1 MAAVTGRR
9 WSAGAARG
17 IVTGMIARALVSRL
31 CPALCL
37 LLACGDDARED
48 SSSATTG
55 ASNMTGIS
63 GISSGISIGTDTPTS
78 GGGSISISGTGE
90 PKLDIPADD
99 TEADPSGGDCPGGG
113 GMDEDYAFSII
124 WVGNTGQGTVSKI
137 DTTTATELARYR
149 TGPSDA
155 SDPSRTSVN
164 LRGDVAIGNRSGSI
178 TKIAANPARCV
189 DTNGN
194 GMVDTSQGPGDI
206 RAWGEDECVLW
217 HHDVG
222 FPQGLDS
229 NQGGPRAVAW
239 DSGDKA
245 LCFSDARLW
254 IGWRD
259 QPGTGVKLRR
269 LNGET
274 GVAEVT
280 LDVPDWNCNWGHGT
294 YGGAVDKSGAF
305 WALGTLQTLV
315 HVDPKTFA
323 VNRYEGPGSV
333 VYGIALDGTGQPWL
347 GGYDGRLWRFDLA
360 GKTFVD
366 MGGMGPNTLRGLA
379 IDGEGFAWIAGN
391 DPCVLVQYNTMNQQI
406 VNGNIE
412 LPGCGEPVGVSIDHE
427 GFVWVV
433 DREADRA
440 YKVDPLTHATVTVDG
455 LVAPYTY
462 SDMTGAGL
470 DLVVNPP
477 VL

>member
-17 IVTGMIARALVSRL
+17 IVTG
-31 CPALCL
+31 
-37 LLACGDDARED
+37 
-48 SSSATTG
+48 
-55 ASNMTGIS
+55 
-63 GISSGISIGTDTPTS
+63 
-78 GGGSISISGTGE
+78 
-90 PKLDIPADD
+90 
-99 TEADPSGGDCPGGG
+99 
-113 GMDEDYAFSII
+113 
-124 WVGNTGQGTVSKI
+124 
-137 DTTTATELARYR
+137 
-149 TGPSDA
+149 
-155 SDPSRTSVN
+155 
-164 LRGDVAIGNRSGSI
+164 
-178 TKIAANPARCV
+178 
-189 DTNGN
+189 
-194 GMVDTSQGPGDI
+194 
-206 RAWGEDECVLW
+206 WG
-217 HHDVG
+217 
-222 FPQGLDS
+222 
-229 NQGGPRAVAW
+229 
-239 DSGDKA
+239 
-245 LCFSDARLW
+245 
-254 IGWRD
+254 
-259 QPGTGVKLRR
+259 
-269 LNGET
+269 
-274 GVAEVT
+274 
-280 LDVPDWNCNWGHGT
+280 
-294 YGGAVDKSGAF
+294 
-305 WALGTLQTLV
+305 LGTLQTLV

-462 SDMTGAGL
+462 SDMTGAGIRL
-470 DLVVNPP
+470 QALPQ
-477 VL
+477 